1 MDLKR
6 IWDGVQKD
14 FRLFV
19 FILILLEI
27 YRAVFIWL
35 MSDYISP
42 ESTSETIYTA
52 LFTGLRLSLKTAGI
66 VTAISFVFV
75 TIFGLKDRIR
85 IFIGIISSLIFSI
98 LFMARFPYF
107 REFNAT
113 FGIEIV
119 RGLHDDIGAIT
130 SMIFQEY
137 GVLWRFPIAILLTL
151 FCTAI
156 LSRFLN
162 LKTIYLPDFG
172 NFFGVAYNFYWSIC
186 GFCKIWR
193 KFDIRGRNKL
203 GKFGCNF

>member
-1 MDLKR
+1 MGDLKLDLKR

-35 MSDYISP
+35 MSDYIS
-42 ESTSETIYTA
+42 ENSTSEQIYIT
-52 LFTGLRLSLKTAGI
+52 LWTGLRLSLKTAGI

-75 TIFGLKDRIR
+75 TIFGLKARLRLFIV
-85 IFIGIISSLIFSI
+85 IFFSLIFSI

-107 REFNAT
+107 KEFNAT
-113 FGIEIV
+113 FGIEVV
-119 RGLHDDIGAIT
+119 RGVHDDIFSIA

-156 LSRFLN
+156 LS
-162 LKTIYLPDFG
+162 
-172 NFFGVAYNFYWSIC
+172 
-186 GFCKIWR
+186 
-193 KFDIRGRNKL
+193 
-203 GKFGCNF
+203 